1 MNKSLNISVSILW
14 VIIFALDIAIFF
26 VNPSNMIEKITM
38 VTVGLYS
45 VSVMYDSIK
54 SIILGKDFS
63 KNTLIRRMIIGIISI
78 VTHIIILIK
87 YSGLI

>member
-1 MNKSLNISVSILW
+1 MNKSLNISISILW
-14 VIIFALDIAIFF
+14 VIIFVLDIAIFF
-26 VNPSNMIEKITM
+26 VDTSNMIEKITM

-63 KNTLIRRMIIGIISI
+63 KNTLIRRMIIGVISI
-78 VTHIIILIK
+78 VTQIIILIK